1 MSRIGI
7 TIDIKIQKNILLH
20 IYSVRNIRPDGY
32 PSVDIGTIIVPSK
45 REGNTK
51 VLIPS
56 FETLPSFV
64 INKLRKKIIRFYI
77 FIATNTK
84 VASYVAVLLSV
95 NGYPSGRI
103 FR

>member
-1 MSRIGI
+1 VVSRIGI

-64 INKLRKKIIRFYI
+64 INKLRKKIIRFYL
-77 FIATNTK
+77 FIATK

>member
-1 MSRIGI
+1 VSRIGI

-32 PSVDIGTIIVPSK
+32 PSVDILGTIIVPSK

-64 INKLRKKIIRFYI
+64 INKLRKKIIRFYL
-77 FIATNTK
+77 FIATK

>member
-7 TIDIKIQKNILLH
+7 TIDIKIQKNILLLH

-64 INKLRKKIIRFYI
+64 INKLRKKIIRFYL
-77 FIATNTK
+77 FIATK

>member
-64 INKLRKKIIRFYI
+64 INKLRKKIIRFYL
-77 FIATNTK
+77 FIATK
-84 VASYVAVLLSV
+84 VASYASSASV
-95 NGYPSGRI
+95 CERI
-103 FR
+103 SVRTDI

>member
-64 INKLRKKIIRFYI
+64 INKLRKKIIRFYL
-77 FIATNTK
+77 FIATK